1 MMAMR
6 GTVRIIAVSLAMLF
20 VSLAVASPIRS
31 ATAEARAYLKAG
43 LVGRISSLADLTEGS
58 VTSDLIM
65 SMLAD
70 SLFSHS
76 RQDKSIIPMLADGWP
91 DFAADGKSVAVRL
104 RKDID
109 PAGSGLFG
117 LEAIVKS
124 LESRMHGSGAATIRA
139 DATTN
144 SIVFRFTADATEF
157 WDLFAF
163 APIFAQAPDGYP
175 VGAGNPKFK
184 LGLIESDGVML
195 DAAQDSVL
203 PIFLRGYRDQAS
215 MIAAYA
221 EGSIDYCS
229 TDLNRTSAQLKGPN
243 WQSSPEAVIV
253 MIMNASSP
261 VLNSTEM
268 RSSAMNL
275 IDRSYLVLR
284 AIPGRAIQSTGLYF
298 PASSQASGSSNMIG
312 TKIRLISSS
321 DRIDSLEMLC
331 SMMVKSWWE
340 ADGSSVSL
348 NLPSDKLTARARVE
362 SGDYD
367 ALVTTVWLRPGF
379 TGLLHSAANG
389 GLMQASLKSDAKALL
404 SRISAPK
411 TFDEM
416 KDAAEDLQELL
427 ISKYLVLPLVHPV
440 RTELYRP
447 DQFGGWNSV
456 VGEPLIPT
464 YRDFSR
470 IYAIKP

>member
-1 MMAMR
+1 MR

-20 VSLAVASPIRS
+20 VSLAVASPIGS
-31 ATAEARAYLKAG
+31 ATAEARVYLKAG

-70 SLFSHS
+70 SLFTYSK
-76 RQDKSIIPMLADGWP
+76 QDKSITPMLADGWP
-91 DFAADGKSVAVRL
+91 EFSADGKSVAVKL

-109 PAGSGLFG
+109 PTGSGLFG

-124 LESRMHGSGAATIRA
+124 LESRMRGSGAATIRA
-139 DATTN
+139 DATAN
-144 SIVFRFTADATEF
+144 SIVFRFTADATGF

-175 VGAGNPKFK
+175 VGAGDPKFK
-184 LGLIESDGVML
+184 LGIIESDGIML
-195 DAAQDSVL
+195 DAAQDGVL
-203 PIFLRGYRDQAS
+203 PVFFRGYRDQAS

-253 MIMNASSP
+253 MIINAASP
-261 VLNSTEM
+261 VFSSAEM
-268 RSSAMNL
+268 RSSALNL
-275 IDRSYLVLR
+275 IDRPYLVLR

-298 PASSQASGSSNMIG
+298 PASSPTSGSSNMIG
-312 TKIRLISSS
+312 KKIRLISSS

-331 SMMVKSWWE
+331 SMMIKSWWE
-340 ADGSSVSL
+340 ADGASVSL
-348 NLPSDKLTARARVE
+348 NLPSDKLTARMRVE

-379 TGLLHSAANG
+379 TCLLDSPAFG
-389 GLMQASLKSDAKALL
+389 GLMQEPLKPEAKALIN
-404 SRISAPK
+404 RISVPK
-411 TFDEM
+411 SFVEM
-416 KDAAEDLQELL
+416 VEAAEEMQELL
-427 ISKYLVLPLVHPV
+427 VGKYLVLPLIHPV

-447 DQFGGWNSV
+447 DQFGGWNSA
-456 VGEPLIPT
+456 VGEPLIST

-470 IYAIKP
+470 IYAIEP